1 MYVFFQVLFS
11 IILAIIVAAFF
22 YYAFKYTGPWGSF
35 WTFLLILIFAGV
47 AASTWVEPFGPVFY
61 EIAWAPILLVI
72 LLFALLLAA
81 ATPTRYRTNRSSR
94 DNIPEGTAEELPV
107 LAISAIFWVFLLAL
121 MIAAVI
127 GLFR

>member
-1 MYVFFQVLFS
+1 MELFFQLLFTIVLA
-11 IILAIIVAAFF
+11 LIVGSFF
-22 YYAFKYTGPWGSF
+22 YYVFKYTGPWGSF

-47 AASTWVEPFGPVFY
+47 AASTWVDPFGPVFY

-81 ATPTRYRTNRSSR
+81 VTPTRYSTKYPPRENVTEAS
-94 DNIPEGTAEELPV
+94 EEEFPV
-107 LAISAIFWVFLLAL
+107 LAISTIFWIFLTAL